1 MKKGNTPPDM
11 ATTYAKQGKKMVI
24 QPKKGESA
32 SKQIN
37 VGRASAMVDNGIYA
51 PKPTTSAKAPTPAPT
66 KSNWK
71 APTSRQTGMKM
82 QMKKGGKGRK
92 C

>member
-11 ATTYAKQGKKMVI
+11 VTTYAKQGKKMAI
-24 QPKKGESA
+24 QPKQGESA
-32 SKQIN
+32 KRQLN
-37 VGRASAMVDNGIYA
+37 VGRASTMVDNGIYA

-71 APTSRQTGMKM
+71 APTSRQTGMKKA
-82 QMKKGGKGRK
+82 MKIGNKGKR